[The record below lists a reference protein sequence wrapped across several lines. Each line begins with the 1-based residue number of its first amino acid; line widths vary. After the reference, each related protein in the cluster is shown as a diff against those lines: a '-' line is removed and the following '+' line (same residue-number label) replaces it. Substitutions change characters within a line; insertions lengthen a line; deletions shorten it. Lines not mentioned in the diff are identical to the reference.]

1 MSNDEGNMS
10 DDPTAHLFAALERGD
25 SGLAY
30 EFEGER
36 LTWADLDAR
45 ARSYAQ
51 ALADAG
57 IAKGERVVVYAQTCL
72 ELIISLF
79 GNYYLGAVHV
89 PVNNRYREAELA
101 HILADCQPSA
111 IICDREGESV
121 MAGAL
126 AQAGLTRAPVRV
138 GIGDGAVGAGFATLL
153 DSSPDQAPPRPGARD
168 PALMIYTSGTT
179 GPSKGALLSHAQV
192 INNMRALTGLWTWS
206 SRDRLVLAL
215 PLFHVHGLCI
225 GVHGAAIHGMAVL
238 LERRFDV
245 AAVIER
251 FGEHERG
258 RASVFMGVPTMY
270 TSLVEHL
277 RSNPAAAAKLACGRM
292 FTSGS
297 AALSADL
304 WHEFAAL
311 TGQRIIE
318 RYGMTETLITLSN
331 PYVGVRIAG
340 TVGQPVPGCDAA
352 VIDDA
357 GDELP
362 PGEPGELIVH
372 SNGLMDGYWNLPQQT
387 AATRVI
393 DRDGRFWFRTGDVA
407 YVGDQGYFHIVGRK
421 SVDIIKSGGFK
432 ISAREIEE
440 VLAGHP
446 IVHEVAVVG
455 VPDEKWGQKIVACVV
470 PDAPMAG
477 ILDDPGQ
484 LLESL
489 VALHRA
495 LLADYKQPRGLYL
508 CDELPRNAL
517 GKLQKHRLLEAI
529 ERDGL
534 NAEL

>member
-1 MSNDEGNMS
+1 
-10 DDPTAHLFAALERGD
+10 L
-25 SGLAY
+25 
-30 EFEGER
+30 
-36 LTWADLDAR
+36 
-45 ARSYAQ
+45 
-51 ALADAG
+51 
-57 IAKGERVVVYAQTCL
+57 
-72 ELIISLF
+72 
-79 GNYYLGAVHV
+79 
-89 PVNNRYREAELA
+89 
-101 HILADCQPSA
+101 
-111 IICDREGESV
+111 
-121 MAGAL
+121 
-126 AQAGLTRAPVRV
+126 
-138 GIGDGAVGAGFATLL
+138 
-153 DSSPDQAPPRPGARD
+153 
-168 PALMIYTSGTT
+168 IYTSGTT
-179 GPSKGALLSHAQV
+179 GPSKGALLSHSQV

-225 GVHGAAIHGMAVL
+225 GVHGAAIRGMAVL

-245 AAVIER
+245 ASVIDR
-251 FGEHERG
+251 FADHERG

-277 RSNPAAAAKLACGRM
+277 REHPAAAAKLACARM

-297 AALSADL
+297 AALSAGL
-304 WHEFAAL
+304 WQEFADL
-311 TGQRIIE
+311 TGQRIVE

-331 PYVGVRIAG
+331 PYIGQRIAG
-340 TVGQPVPGCDAA
+340 AVGQPVPGCDAA
-352 VIDDA
+352 IVDEA

-387 AATRVI
+387 ADARVV
-393 DRDGRFWFRTGDVA
+393 DRDGRIWFRTGDVA
-407 YVGDQGYFHIVGRK
+407 YVGAQGYFYIVGRS

-446 IVHEVAVVG
+446 VVYEVAVVG
-455 VPDEKWGQKIVACVV
+455 IPDAKWGQRIVACVV

-477 ILDDPGQ
+477 ILDDPAQ

-517 GKLQKHRLLEAI
+517 GKLQKHRLLESI

-534 NAEL
+534 NAQG